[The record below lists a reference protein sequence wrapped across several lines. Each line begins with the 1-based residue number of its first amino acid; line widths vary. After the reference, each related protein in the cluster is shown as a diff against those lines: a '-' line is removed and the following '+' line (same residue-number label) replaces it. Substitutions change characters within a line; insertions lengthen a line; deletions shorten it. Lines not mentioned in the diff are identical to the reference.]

1 MAARDPN
8 EQTQKT
14 STTGPEH
21 PAPATDVPPAP
32 PPENIPTIDMPSRAA
47 QEVSPAMPP
56 SPTAKPQE
64 AQMPTPPSPPSV
76 PPEPP
81 SGEPEPKMRR
91 LPTLPLKPLVLG
103 LGILILL
110 GAAIFAI
117 RRFVLPRTSE
127 PETITLTY
135 WGLWEEPSTLE
146 AAIKDFETQEEN
158 IKINYVK
165 QSKEDYRER
174 LVNSLARGTGPDI
187 FRFHNTWVPML
198 LASLDPLPAEVMDA
212 EDYGQTFYPV
222 AASSLRSGTSLFG
235 IPLMFDGLGLYI
247 NEDIFSQ
254 SGETVPAT
262 WDQLRR
268 VAREL
273 TVKGE
278 QGQIVQAG
286 VALGRTDNVDHWQ
299 DILALMMLQ
308 NGADLANPQ
317 GEVAENALEFFT
329 LFSSEDAVWDKTL
342 PSSTRA
348 FAAGTLAMYFAPSWR
363 AHEIRAQN
371 PNLQFRVVPVPQLPK
386 VTPNEPDVTW
396 ASFWA
401 EGVWNKSPHKRQA
414 WEALRFLSA
423 RQTLQEMYQQAA
435 KTRLFGPP
443 YSRVDLAALV
453 SGDPVV
459 GAYIEGAPQARSWYL
474 TSRTFDGPTG
484 INSRIS
490 SYFADAVNGVVDQ
503 KRSPADVLSVAAQ
516 GVREVLADYN
526 LIGGR

>member
-1 MAARDPN
+1 MAAQD

-14 STTGPEH
+14 SIPTGPEH

-32 PPENIPTIDMPSRAA
+32 SLENLPTIGMSS
-47 QEVSPAMPP
+47 QEP
-56 SPTAKPQE
+56 AKPQE
-64 AQMPTPPSPPSV
+64 PQPPTQLPPQPPSEPPSPPSG
-76 PPEPP
+76 E
-81 SGEPEPKMRR
+81 SGPGRR
-91 LPTLPLKPLVLG
+91 LPKLPLKPLAQLLV
-103 LGILILL
+103 ILL
-110 GAAIFAI
+110 LLAAVVFAI
-117 RRFVLPRTSE
+117 RRFVLPRMSE

-135 WGLWEEPSTLE
+135 WGLWEEPTTVE
-146 AAIKDFETQEEN
+146 AAIKAFEAQEQN
-158 IKINYVK
+158 IEINYVK

-174 LVNSLARGTGPDI
+174 LVNSLARGAGPDI

-198 LASLDPLPAEVMDA
+198 SGNLSPLPAEVMDA
-212 EDYGQTFYPV
+212 QDYGQSFYPV
-222 AASSLRSGTSLFG
+222 AAASLRSGTSLVG

-254 SGETVPAT
+254 VGFTPPAT
-262 WDQLRR
+262 WDQLRQ

-278 QGQIVQAG
+278 QGQVVQAG

-299 DILALMMLQ
+299 DVLALMMLQ

-317 GEVAENALEFFT
+317 GELAENALEFFT
-329 LFSSEDAVWDKTL
+329 LFATTDAVWDKTL

-371 PNLQFRVVPVPQLPK
+371 PNLRFRVVPVPQLPK
-386 VTPNEPDVTW
+386 VTPSDEDVTW

-401 EGVWNKSPHKRQA
+401 EGVWNKSPYKEQA
-414 WEALRFLSA
+414 WEFLHFLSA
-423 RQTLQEMYQQAA
+423 RETLQEMYGQAA

-443 YSRVDLAALV
+443 YPRPDLAPLA
-453 SGDPVV
+453 SQDPIV
-459 GAYIEGAPQARSWYL
+459 AAFLAQAPNARSWYL
-474 TSRTFDGPTG
+474 ASRTFDGATG

-490 SYFADAVNGVVDQ
+490 SYFADAVNAVVDQ
-503 KRSPADVLSVAAQ
+503 KRAPGDALKVTAQ

-526 LIGGR
+526 LVSGE